1 MAMEEKKTKKGRDVG
16 TDEDLEDIK
25 VVEATK
31 LIIGLLSLKILLN
44 I

>member
-1 MAMEEKKTKKGRDVG
+1 M
-16 TDEDLEDIK
+16 DEDLEDIK

-31 LIIGLLSLKILLN
+31 LINVEATKLINGLLNLKIILN

>member
-1 MAMEEKKTKKGRDVG
+1 MEEKKTKKARGVG
-16 TDEDLEDIK
+16 TDEDLKDIQ
-25 VVEATK
+25 VMEATK